1 MTAYSLTSSASSLH
15 NQDIRLEHVLKH
27 HFGYD
32 SFRPGQRQVI
42 DSFLN
47 CRDTLTIMP
56 TGGGK
61 SLCFQLPALV
71 KSGVTIVVSP
81 LIALMHDQVT
91 SLQNAGISAT
101 FLNSSLS
108 LADVRDREQDILQG
122 QIQLLYVAPEKL
134 LKGQFLTFLDVVAKG
149 IGLAGFAIDE
159 AHCVSEWGHDFR
171 PEYRQLKAL
180 RERYPTVPVMALTA
194 TATERVRHDIVEQLD
209 LRDPFIHVASFNR
222 PNLYYEVRQKQKQS
236 YSELLRIIQ
245 HAKGASGIV
254 YCLSRRRVDE
264 LTARLQRDGI
274 SALPYHAGLG
284 DKERSHN
291 QDKFIRDDVQVMV
304 ATVAFGMGIN
314 KPDVRFVI
322 HFDLP
327 KNLEAYY
334 QEAGRAGRDGESAQ
348 CILFFG
354 YGDIRTVDFLIEQQ
368 SDPEQQRI
376 ARQQLRQV
384 VDYAEGTDCRR
395 TIQLSYFGEF
405 FSGNCNTCD
414 NCNHPQPVEDWT
426 IEAQKFLSCVARCRE
441 RFGMNHVID
450 VLRGSKNK
458 RVRQNGHDKLSTYGI
473 GTDHTA
479 EQWRSLGRSLLHQRL
494 VDETTDGFPTLKL
507 NAQSWEI
514 LRKQRSVTIAIPK
527 TLSVASSGDT
537 SEARQ
542 LAEGLFDCL
551 RLLRKQLADEQGIP
565 PYTIFTDSS
574 LRVMAQQKPGTLHAF
589 SNVSGVGRRKLER
602 YGREFVDEI
611 CRYCDEHGIPI
622 QTGGDVDPPIAVE
635 KPVVTSTQLETLD
648 LHQQGLAPFQI
659 AERRGL
665 KLRTIIDHLTTLLED
680 GQEVKLDELVD
691 PTRQQPI
698 VQAIEAVGD
707 ASLKTIREHLNDA
720 YDYEEIQL
728 VRAQWRS
735 RS

>member
-1 MTAYSLTSSASSLH
+1 
-15 NQDIRLEHVLKH
+15 
-27 HFGYD
+27 
-32 SFRPGQRQVI
+32 
-42 DSFLN
+42 
-47 CRDTLTIMP
+47 
-56 TGGGK
+56 
-61 SLCFQLPALV
+61 
-71 KSGVTIVVSP
+71 
-81 LIALMHDQVT
+81 
-91 SLQNAGISAT
+91 
-101 FLNSSLS
+101 
-108 LADVRDREQDILQG
+108 
-122 QIQLLYVAPEKL
+122 
-134 LKGQFLTFLDVVAKG
+134 
-149 IGLAGFAIDE
+149 
-159 AHCVSEWGHDFR
+159 
-171 PEYRQLKAL
+171 
-180 RERYPTVPVMALTA
+180 
-194 TATERVRHDIVEQLD
+194 
-209 LRDPFIHVASFNR
+209 
-222 PNLYYEVRQKQKQS
+222 
-236 YSELLRIIQ
+236 
-245 HAKGASGIV
+245 
-254 YCLSRRRVDE
+254 
-264 LTARLQRDGI
+264 
-274 SALPYHAGLG
+274 
-284 DKERSHN
+284 
-291 QDKFIRDDVQVMV
+291 
-304 ATVAFGMGIN
+304 
-314 KPDVRFVI
+314 
-322 HFDLP
+322 
-327 KNLEAYY
+327 
-334 QEAGRAGRDGESAQ
+334 
-348 CILFFG
+348 
-354 YGDIRTVDFLIEQQ
+354 
-368 SDPEQQRI
+368 
-376 ARQQLRQV
+376 
-384 VDYAEGTDCRR
+384 
-395 TIQLSYFGEF
+395 
-405 FSGNCNTCD
+405 
-414 NCNHPQPVEDWT
+414 
-426 IEAQKFLSCVARCRE
+426 
-441 RFGMNHVID
+441 FGMNHVID

-735 RS
+735 HS